1 MAKDYYQ
8 TLGVKK
14 GSSDAEIKKVYRK
27 LAMKYHP
34 DRNKGD
40 KKAEERFKE
49 ISEAY
54 AVLSDKEKKKQYDM
68 FGADGFRQRY
78 SQEDIFRGVNFEDV
92 FGGTG
97 LGEDIFSTI
106 FGAGGGRGGRR
117 TYRST
122 GGPGGGAAFDMRDL
136 FGGGAGRGRPAKGE
150 NLLFELPISI
160 EEAHSGGSRSVKYQS
175 PQGPKE
181 VVVKIPK
188 GISAGKKLRLA
199 GKGNPGAAGAGDLYL
214 TITLEEH
221 PLYEVEGNN
230 LLIRRE
236 VPFTEVTLGATVEIP
251 TLDGPKKVKIPA
263 GTQPQ
268 TRIRLPGHGLHGP
281 RSGKRGHLYLI
292 VVPRVPRK
300 LTARQKKLLQELGE
314 EGL

>member
-14 GSSDAEIKKVYRK
+14 GASEEEIKKSYRK

-54 AVLSDKEKKKQYDM
+54 AVLSDKEKRKQYDM

-78 SQEDIFRGVNFEDV
+78 SQEERFRGSNLEDILRDMGLGADIFTTV
-92 FGGTG
+92 FGG
-97 LGEDIFSTI
+97 
-106 FGAGGGRGGRR
+106 GGGTGGFR
-117 TYRST
+117 TYT
-122 GGPGGGAAFDMRDL
+122 TGGGAAFDISDL
-136 FGGGAGRGRPAKGE
+136 FGAAGPGRGRPPKGGD
-150 NLLFELPISI
+150 LAFELPISI
-160 EEAHSGGSRSVKYQS
+160 EEAYRGGSRTVRYQS
-175 PQGPKE
+175 PQGMKE

-188 GISAGKKLRLA
+188 GIAPGKKLRLA
-199 GKGNPGAAGAGDLYL
+199 GKGSPGPAGAGDLYL
-214 TITLEEH
+214 TVVFEDH
-221 PLYEVEGNN
+221 PFYEVEGHD
-230 LLIRRE
+230 LLLHRE
-236 VPFTEVTLGATVEIP
+236 IPFTQVALGTTLEVP
-251 TLDGPKKVKIPA
+251 TLDGPKKVKVPA

-268 TRIRLPGHGLHGP
+268 TRIRLPGHGLYTPGG
-281 RSGKRGHLYLI
+281 RERGHLFLI
-292 VVPRVPRK
+292 VVPRVPRT
-300 LTARQKKLLQELGE
+300 LTEKQKKLLQELGT